1 MKKIICIALLFA
13 ACKSTANNDGTYV
26 SHMKGQYS
34 VADDTLILQDTF
46 VINRSG
52 YQKIRN
58 GQIQPKE
65 YKVKQW
71 GQHSPDAPII
81 RFDGKHAFLNNT
93 IYTQV
98 P

>member
-1 MKKIICIALLFA
+1 MKKLSLALLLLA
-13 ACKSTANNDGTYV
+13 ACKSNDHNGLYV
-26 SHMKGQYS
+26 NHTEGQYS
-34 VADDTLILQDTF
+34 IADDTLILQDTL
-46 VINRSG
+46 VINRTG
-52 YQKIRN
+52 FQKIRN
-58 GQIQPKE
+58 GVIQPKE

-71 GQHSPDAPII
+71 GQHSPDAPVI